1 MNSNSN
7 TRGLSSADD
16 GNARLCLCA
25 AAALF
30 ATGIVGR
37 VANFIAPGTTNLDAL
52 LAVSAFYFV
61 LAIIDARVSARI
73 RAKEKEDTLGDRQ
86 QVTPSSHRRAA

>member
-1 MNSNSN
+1 MNSNSS
-7 TRGLSSADD
+7 TRSLRSADD

-30 ATGIVGR
+30 ATGMVGR
-37 VANFIAPGTTNLDAL
+37 IANFVSPGTTNLDAL

-73 RAKEKEDTLGDRQ
+73 RAKQKEDTLDDRQ